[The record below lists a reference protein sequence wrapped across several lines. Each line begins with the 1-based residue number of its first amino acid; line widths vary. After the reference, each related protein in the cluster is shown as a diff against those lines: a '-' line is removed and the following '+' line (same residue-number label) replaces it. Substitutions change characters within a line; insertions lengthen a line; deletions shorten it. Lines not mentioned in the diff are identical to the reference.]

1 MSSEHYFSANP
12 STNQK
17 LKPVEFSVAGLALR
31 LQAAAGT
38 FSSGKLDKGTAV
50 LLSLAN
56 QFPKQGTILDLGCGW
71 GPIGIAIAKLSP
83 ATKVWG
89 VDVNSRSVELAN
101 QNAETLGLTNFQ
113 GVLSVQLP
121 SEIKFDEI
129 WSNPPI
135 RIGKSALHELLTTY
149 LHRLTPSGRAVLVVQ
164 KQLGA
169 ESLMKWLA
177 EQFPDHEV
185 QRLVNEKGYW
195 VIEVASS
202 PKSH

>member
-1 MSSEHYFSANP
+1 M
-12 STNQK
+12 
-17 LKPVEFSVAGLALR
+17 AGLALR

-50 LLSLAN
+50 LLSLAD

-121 SEIKFDEI
+121 SEIKFDQI

-177 EQFPDHEV
+177 EQFPGREV